1 MGIGFNGKMRAKQT
15 FIFFLLVLSGIV
27 AFSNGTR
34 KELDAVRITDPPRI
48 DGILDEAIWN
58 DDVAVATD
66 FIQYSP
72 FNGDPSSMKTV
83 VKILY
88 NNSAIYIGA
97 MLYDPSPDSI
107 YTELGERDSDFDLN
121 ADKFSID
128 ISPFDD
134 GVNGVSFKVSA
145 SGVQSDVKRSPQSR
159 RGADSNW
166 DAVWQ
171 SEININEEGW
181 SVEMK
186 IPFSAIRFPK
196 QDNQKWGVNFWR
208 EIQRYRETSSWN
220 YVDNEVGNTF
230 THLGIVHVH
239 DELIPP
245 FRLSFTP
252 YLSGYLEK
260 SPEGWGTSYN
270 GGMDLK
276 YGINESFTFDATL
289 IPDFGQVQS
298 DDQVLNLTPFEVKY
312 NEKRQF
318 FTEGTELFSKGDIFY
333 SRRIGSRPTKYYE
346 VEEGLDS
353 IEQVIENPMESRLIN
368 ASKVSGRTRHGLG
381 IGVFNAIVRKTYA
394 KIKDT
399 ESDDTRRYLTQP
411 VTNYNLI
418 ILDQSLR
425 NNSYISLI
433 NTNVYRDAFRD
444 ENNYTANVTAT
455 AFDLRTKNNLY
466 SLSGKAALSQK
477 YYDSLDNEFGHAY
490 FLRGGKTGGRFR
502 VELTQELMS
511 ESYDI
516 NDMGYIR
523 RANEFTNQLEISYNI
538 FHPVWRILNSRN
550 SLNIEHSMLHT
561 PFTYTDLEIGINSFT
576 TFKNYN
582 FIRLS
587 LDFKPLGSDDYFE
600 PRISGWQFHRE
611 TSVQLSGW
619 LSSDRRKSFYYRV
632 EADYNKL
639 FSEYNEYG
647 YRLEIS
653 PSLRLSDKFSLS
665 HHLEYERRHNNPGYV
680 DGNEVDSIY
689 FGMRQVK
696 TVSNTFS
703 TKYIFTNR
711 SYLSL
716 RLRHYWS
723 RAEYDDEYYLLL
735 NDGSLKPDDY
745 VGDHNRNFN
754 TFNIDMVYT
763 WRFAPGS
770 EMSVVWKNSI
780 YQSDSGGKE
789 VLIDGFLDDL
799 KYTLNSPQ
807 ANSFSVKV
815 LYYLDYQYLK
825 RRG

>member
-1 MGIGFNGKMRAKQT
+1 MRVKGT
-15 FIFFLLVLSGIV
+15 FVLFLLFVHV
-27 AFSNGTR
+27 AFPNGAR
-34 KELDAVRITDPPRI
+34 KELSAVRITDPPHI
-48 DGILDEAIWN
+48 DGILDDPIWN
-58 DDVAVATD
+58 GNLPVASD

-72 FNGDPSSMKTV
+72 YNGEPSSMRTV
-83 VKILY
+83 VKVVY
-88 NNSAIYIGA
+88 DNSALYIGA
-97 MLYDPSPDSI
+97 MMFDPNPDSI
-107 YTELGERDSDFDLN
+107 YTELGERDSDHDLN

-159 RGADSNW
+159 HGADSNW
-166 DAVWQ
+166 DAVWH
-171 SEININEEGW
+171 SEVNIHEEGW

-196 QDNQKWGVNFWR
+196 QENQKWGVNFWR

-220 YVDNEVGNTF
+220 YVDNEVGNSF
-230 THLGIVHVH
+230 IHLGLVHVH

-245 FRLSFTP
+245 FRLSLTP

-260 SPEGWGTSYN
+260 NPDGWGTSYN

-276 YGINESFTFDATL
+276 YGITESFTFDATL
-289 IPDFGQVQS
+289 IPDFGQIQS
-298 DDQVLNLTPFEVKY
+298 DDQVLNLSPFEVKY

-318 FTEGTELFSKGDIFY
+318 FTEGTELFSKGDVFY

-346 VEEGLDS
+346 VEEDIDS
-353 IEQVIENPMESRLIN
+353 MEQVIENPVESRLIN
-368 ASKVSGRTRHGLG
+368 ASKISGRTRYGLG
-381 IGVFNAIVRKTYA
+381 IGIFNAIVGKTYA
-394 KIKDT
+394 KIKET
-399 ESDDTRRYLTQP
+399 ESGDTRRFLTQP
-411 VTNYNLI
+411 LANYNLI

-433 NTNVYRDAFRD
+433 NTNVYRDAYRD
-444 ENNYTANVTAT
+444 EANYTANVTAT
-455 AFDLRTKNNLY
+455 AFDLRTRNNLY
-466 SLSGKAALSQK
+466 SISGKAVLSQK

-490 FLRGGKTGGRFR
+490 FLSGGKTGGRFR
-502 VELTQELMS
+502 VEWTQELMND
-511 ESYDI
+511 SYDI
-516 NDMGYIR
+516 NDMGYLR
-523 RANEFTNQLEISYNI
+523 RANEFTNQLEVSYNI

-561 PFTYTDLEIGINSFT
+561 PFKYSDLEVGINSFT

-582 FIRLS
+582 FVRLS
-587 LDFKPLGSDDYFE
+587 LAFKPFGTDDYFE
-600 PRISGWQFHRE
+600 PRITGWKFHRGKNIE
-611 TSVQLSGW
+611 LSGW
-619 LSSDRRKSFYYRV
+619 FSSDRRDPFYYRV
-632 EADYNKL
+632 EAELNKV

-647 YRLEIS
+647 YRLEVS

-665 HHLEYERRHNNPGYV
+665 HRFEYENRQNNPGYV
-680 DGNEVDSIY
+680 DDNDVDSIY
-689 FGMRQVK
+689 FGLRQVN
-696 TVSNTFS
+696 TFSNTFS

-723 RAEYDDEYYLLL
+723 RAEYNDQYYLLL
-735 NDGSLKPDDY
+735 EDGSLKQDEY
-745 VGDHNRNFN
+745 IGDFNRNFN
-754 TFNIDMVYT
+754 TFNLDMVYT

-770 EMSVVWKNSI
+770 EMSFVWKNSI
-780 YQSDSGGKE
+780 YQNDEGGKE
-789 VLIDGFLDDL
+789 VLINGFLEDL
-799 KYTLNSPQ
+799 KYTINSPQ
-807 ANSFSVKV
+807 VNSFSVKI